1 MSFPNDNFLEQ
12 SYLDDFEKEYS
23 IYFSLDSL
31 LNMNYD
37 SEDENEFPPQ
47 YFRDLIV
54 GNEEERK
61 SNEISAPYFI
71 INYLNSGNKQRGR
84 KAGSD
89 EKCSK
94 KRRHLS
100 TSEDN
105 ILSKIQVHFL
115 KFLIYFLN
123 DCIFDYYKKN
133 KICFKKFAH
142 KVISKVSSF
151 YFNKIKNSTIYD
163 ILTEAPISKK
173 FKKVKID
180 FNKKIDEDLNKID
193 WFNKIFGLKF
203 IELFYVYYNEKKQLK
218 KIFLF
223 DREISLANKTKS
235 FYFLLEKYKKEK
247 SSIILITENN
257 YQLKQINKIELAQ
270 KIKAYS
276 DYDS

>member
-1 MSFPNDNFLEQ
+1 
-12 SYLDDFEKEYS
+12 
-23 IYFSLDSL
+23 
-31 LNMNYD
+31 MNYD
-37 SEDENEFPPQ
+37 FEDENEFPPQ

-71 INYLNSGNKQRGR
+71 INYLNSGNKPRGR
-84 KAGSD
+84 KAASD

-163 ILTEAPISKK
+163 ILTETPISTKYK
-173 FKKVKID
+173 
-180 FNKKIDEDLNKID
+180 NKKNTNKELAEDLSQID
-193 WFNKIFGLKF
+193 WFKKLFGLKF
-203 IELFYVYYNEKKQLK
+203 MELFYFYYNERKQLK

-223 DREISLANKTKS
+223 DREISLTNKTKS
-235 FYFLLEKYKKEK
+235 YYFLLNKYKIDKKEIIETTKNNYHFDDLDMIELKEK
-247 SSIILITENN
+247 ISACSE
-257 YQLKQINKIELAQ
+257 
-270 KIKAYS
+270 
-276 DYDS
+276 